1 MKRLLGSLLAV
12 MLIVTCSS
20 MITFASDT
28 GSLDDVINNNTSN
41 QQQVENQGSTNT
53 RNEKSREEKNA
64 DFIAGLNQ
72 AADLTGNV
80 EGVAEVTSGIK
91 LVASWIVQVLSYG
104 ITILL
109 ALRVV
114 LDLAYIGLPFTRAF
128 LANGYQGNAQA
139 GAGGMPNS
147 MMNGGMAGPMGGGMM
162 GGPMGGGMMG
172 GGMYGRSGM
181 YGRGPM
187 GGAMGQSNMAAN
199 MNQGGSMMGRIQW
212 VSNAALNAVA
222 AESSVGPDGKAVS
235 PFKNYCKDMA
245 VVMVLVPVLL
255 TLAVTGTLTNLGFL
269 IGDMLVD
276 AIASVGDMI

>member
-91 LVASWIVQVLSYG
+91 LVVSWIVQVLSYG

-222 AESSVGPDGKAVS
+222 AESSVGPDGRAVS

>member
-162 GGPMGGGMMG
+162 SGPMGGGMMG

-222 AESSVGPDGKAVS
+222 AESSVGPDGRAVS